1 MDLMVLHAVVRDGF
15 PSVAAASLG
24 PLRCADGTEPR
35 PASQL
40 NRGLCTAVLVCA
52 DESGATVGLVITDW
66 RPSSLF
72 ALRRPCTSPDDSDR
86 VELVRMVGGDV
97 DRPAGV
103 EHHHRLFEF
112 ELSGTERRRAPF
124 LRVRFP
130 TVRSLRAAPGKASKA
145 ADQAEKALDRAAD
158 AARAAVGTADP
169 VAFAARAHAHAVCQR
184 RADLAASLGEAVEH
198 RVAPESQLL
207 GELGVAPCGWL
218 RVGAPGDE
226 LREPEFRVTTCTRE
240 HHISMDRL
248 RALPER
254 DDVAPV
260 MIASVDIEC
269 RTGDNGAFPK
279 ATRDPIICIGT
290 VLARPGRA
298 GYEQRRSVIH
308 CLRDCDAMDGVE
320 LHDGYDCELAMLEA
334 WRDTVVQADVAVM
347 IGYNTTGFD
356 YRYMVERHNTLV
368 DRRHAELA
376 DGPAESERGW
386 AVSPCVSCRFRWLS
400 FMAAQPAEAR
410 AKTLSSAAMGYNELF
425 EVLCAGRTSLD
436 LLLYVKTN
444 YALSRYTLDAVATHF
459 VGDQKIPISHD
470 DVRRY
475 FETGPAERALYC
487 VYCVQDCALPLQLC
501 AQLAVLED
509 YVQTA
514 RVQRTQLADLV
525 SRGQQIRVFN
535 MLLHAAHRDG
545 FVIDREPQRNAPPAL
560 LAAIA
565 ASGRP
570 AAASGAKGYEG
581 ATVLEPTPGFYR
593 CPIATLDFASLYPSI
608 MRAHNL
614 CYSTLWTAAGRPPAW
629 LGTETHGDT
638 TFVTDA
644 RFRGVLPRMLDELL
658 AERKA
663 TKRLLAREPDA
674 SARARLDKKQL
685 AQKVA
690 ANSVYG
696 FTGAVEKGMYPCKEV
711 AATVTSRG
719 RDYIARTRAMVME
732 DFGFD
737 VIYGDTD
744 SVMVK
749 LPLPEAEAFA
759 RATEIAEHI
768 TARFPEAI
776 VLEDEKVYNPY
787 LLKGKKRYAGRKKE
801 TLDGKASLDT
811 KGIEMVRR
819 DNAPLARDVQREA
832 LTRLIME
839 DDAAGAIEG
848 VRRVLHS
855 VVSDEAPFGS
865 YVITKAI
872 AESYKTEALAHVQVA
887 KKMER
892 RGTPVPTGGRVE
904 YVISRA
910 PGKLFE
916 KAEEAAYARRV
927 GLLLDRHYY
936 LEKQIMTPLRNLLG
950 DVMHLEPLFHGALH
964 ALERQYQHA
973 DRARFAQAC
982 GMTHDAR
989 PPAIPDLRAEAAQVL
1004 ASAPETGNAR
1014 TKFRGAGAGPG
1025 SGQSTLDQFLKKP
1038 RHT

>member
-1 MDLMVLHAVVRDGF
+1 M
-15 PSVAAASLG
+15 
-24 PLRCADGTEPR
+24 
-35 PASQL
+35 
-40 NRGLCTAVLVCA
+40 LVCA
-52 DESGATVGLVITDW
+52 DTQGSTVALVVTDW
-66 RPSSLF
+66 CPSALF
-72 ALRRPCTSPDDSDR
+72 ALRRPHTAPDGLDR
-86 VELVRMVGGDV
+86 AEMVQMVGGV
-97 DRPAGV
+97 ADRSDRAGRL
-103 EHHHRLFEF
+103 EHHHRLFGF
-112 ELSGTERRRAPF
+112 DLDGTDRRREPF
-124 LRVRFP
+124 LRARFA
-130 TVRSLRAAPGKASKA
+130 TVRSLRAAPKRARNA
-145 ADQAEKALDRAAD
+145 AAQAERDLDVAASNAERATGTTDPATL
-158 AARAAVGTADP
+158 AAQIE
-169 VAFAARAHAHAVCQR
+169 AHARCQR
-184 RADLAASLGEAVEH
+184 RAEMAASIGEAVEH

-218 RVGAPGDE
+218 RVSPPSSGGFVDAE
-226 LREPEFRVTTCTRE
+226 QRVTVCTRE
-240 HHISMDRL
+240 LQVSL
-248 RALPER
+248 GQLSALPER

-260 MIASVDIEC
+260 LIASVDIEC
-269 RTGDNGAFPK
+269 RTGDHGAFPTPK
-279 ATRDPIICIGT
+279 RDPIICIGT
-290 VLARPGRA
+290 VLARPGRG
-298 GYEQRRSVIH
+298 GYERRRSVIH
-308 CLRDCDAMDGVE
+308 CLRDCDEMEGVE
-320 LHDGYDCELAMLEA
+320 LHAGYDCELAMLEA
-334 WRDTVVQADVAVM
+334 WRDMIVESDVAVM

-356 YRYMVERHNTLV
+356 YRYMAERHNVLTQH
-368 DRRHAELA
+368 RHAQA
-376 DGPAESERGW
+376 GAGGAPDTERGW
-386 AVSPCVSCRFRWLS
+386 CVSPAVACRFPWLS
-400 FMAAQPAEAR
+400 YMAAEPAEAR
-410 AKTLSSAAMGYNELF
+410 EKTLSSAAMGYNQLF
-425 EVLCAGRTSLD
+425 ELLCAGRTSLD
-436 LLLYVKTN
+436 LLLYIKTN
-444 YALSRYTLDAVATHF
+444 YALSRYTLDSVATHF

-475 FETGPAERALYC
+475 FETGPTERALYC

-501 AQLAVLED
+501 AQLSVLED
-509 YVQTA
+509 FVQTA

-535 MLLHAAHRDG
+535 MLLHSAHRDG
-545 FVIDREPQRNAPPAL
+545 FVIDREPQRNGPV
-560 LAAIA
+560 
-565 ASGRP
+565 
-570 AAASGAKGYEG
+570 AAAAAQVGDGGKGYEG

-614 CYSTLWTAAGRPPAW
+614 CYSTLWTASHRPPAW

-638 TFVTDA
+638 TFVTDE

-658 AERKA
+658 AERKR
-663 TKRLLAREPDA
+663 TKRLMA
-674 SARARLDKKQL
+674 SESDPATRSRLDKKQL

-719 RDYIARTRAMVME
+719 RDYIARTRSMVME

-768 TARFPEAI
+768 TERFPEAI

-839 DDAAGAIEG
+839 DDAPGAIEG

-855 VVSDEAPFGS
+855 VVSDEAPFES
-865 YVITKAI
+865 YIITKAI
-872 AESYKTEALAHVQVA
+872 SESYKTDALAHVQVA
-887 KKMER
+887 KKMEQ

-916 KAEEAAYARRV
+916 KAEEAAHAQRV
-927 GLLLDRHYY
+927 GLQLDRNYY

-950 DVMHLEPLFHGALH
+950 DVLNLEPLFRGALG
-964 ALERQYQHA
+964 ALAGQYEHV
-973 DRARFAQAC
+973 DRVRFAQAC
-982 GMTHDAR
+982 GMEHDLT
-989 PPAIPDLRAEAAQVL
+989 PPIVPDLRKEAKLVL
-1004 ASAPETGNAR
+1004 ASAPNEDGS
-1014 TKFRGAGAGPG
+1014 AGGRHKGKASDRQG
-1025 SGQSTLDQFLKKP
+1025 TLDQFLKRP
-1038 RHT
+1038 RHE